1 MKRHNRACKKKSIV
15 YKCPACS
22 KYYKHKARLALHLK
36 RVHFN
41 FCSSSRQLKCN
52 ICGRIFS
59 TRFQFDNHKR
69 LAIAEMKELF
79 REGDKRAPTKRAQKY
94 LIKAINEC
102 QGGRFCTYLEEF
114 KRYV

>member
-1 MKRHNRACKKKSIV
+1 
-15 YKCPACS
+15 
-22 KYYKHKARLALHLK
+22 
-36 RVHFN
+36 
-41 FCSSSRQLKCN
+41 
-52 ICGRIFS
+52 
-59 TRFQFDNHKR
+59 

-79 REGDKRAPTKRAQKY
+79 REGDKRVPTKRAQKY